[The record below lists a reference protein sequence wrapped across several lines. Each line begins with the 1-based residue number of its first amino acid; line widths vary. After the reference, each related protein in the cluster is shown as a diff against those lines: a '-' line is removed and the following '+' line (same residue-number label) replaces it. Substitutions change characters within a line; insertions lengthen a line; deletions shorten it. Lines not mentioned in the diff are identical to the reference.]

1 MTVGEDITAGTTVDL
16 TTGTGH
22 ITVGSGSAGNVKGS
36 GDVTVTTGAGDVT
49 INKTVSSTGGSIDI
63 SSGKGKIHIG
73 DNGNGPRDLTVHAKQ
88 NIALTTQDGVIEVF
102 GKTKTDVGDIT
113 VLARDK
119 NNTKNLL
126 IDFNGELDAA
136 STSDD
141 PKATGNM
148 KLQTYNGDID
158 ISDRTKTKGDIYA
171 KVENKGDIFFGRDV
185 DTQGSLTF
193 EVDDGNVKVGKDL
206 TAAKDITITSGKG
219 DVVVG
224 DTKTGDGGNV
234 LSKTGEVSIQTGQG
248 DVKIVKTVTAQD
260 GSIDIATQEGN
271 IHIGDNGPDVKT
283 VTAKENVSLVTENGT
298 IEVFGKTSTQNGD
311 ITLKAANPTYTAG
324 PDGQN
329 IIIDHNGQIAS
340 GQDATLIAKN
350 GDLHVTDR
358 VTAQRDVNAITRSK
372 GDVFL
377 DNDLKVN
384 GSVTMQTDTG
394 NINADRNVAA
404 VNRIVAATG
413 NGDITV
419 GTANARYVA
428 LTSGG
433 EDGHVQANAVHA
445 QASGNANG
453 TGAEDVKLGGSQIS
467 TSAYGLPTAC
477 TPAVSSPRQ
486 VRWCRTCGQKGACC
500 I

>member
-1 MTVGEDITAGTTVDL
+1 MQADIVN
-16 TTGTGH
+16 
-22 ITVGSGSAGNVKGS
+22 ITVGKKRESKEGSINVK
-36 GDVTVTTGAGDVT
+36 
-49 INKTVSSTGGSIDI
+49 
-63 SSGKGKIHIG
+63 
-73 DNGNGPRDLTVHAKQ
+73 
-88 NIALTTQDGVIEVF
+88 
-102 GKTKTDVGDIT
+102 TK
-113 VLARDK
+113 
-119 NNTKNLL
+119 
-126 IDFNGELDAA
+126 
-136 STSDD
+136 
-141 PKATGNM
+141 
-148 KLQTYNGDID
+148 
-158 ISDRTKTKGDIYA
+158 
-171 KVENKGDIFFGRDV
+171 
-185 DTQGSLTF
+185 
-193 EVDDGNVKVGKDL
+193 
-206 TAAKDITITSGKG
+206 
-219 DVVVG
+219 
-224 DTKTGDGGNV
+224 
-234 LSKTGEVSIQTGQG
+234 
-248 DVKIVKTVTAQD
+248 
-260 GSIDIATQEGN
+260 EGN
-271 IHIGDNGPDVKT
+271 IRIGDNGPDVKT

-394 NINADRNVAA
+394 NINADRNVTA

-433 EDGHVQANAVHA
+433 
-445 QASGNANG
+445 
-453 TGAEDVKLGGSQIS
+453 
-467 TSAYGLPTAC
+467 
-477 TPAVSSPRQ
+477 
-486 VRWCRTCGQKGACC
+486 
-500 I
+500 